1 MTLRR
6 AIVQGWDSGTS
17 QPKGVSTAVDVRQ
30 SVSPLAARAGVFRT
44 ASNACDATGTGT
56 MDVEL
61 QPFTVAIE
69 STLGGFYIVV
79 EDDVAAVELDPA
91 DSTNDRIDVIYV
103 IQNDY
108 QVDAGEVDST
118 VEYGV
123 ATGTPGVT
131 PTAPTVPT
139 GAFALWECEVPAN
152 ATDTLDGVVFTP
164 VFVWTA
170 PVGSTMPVRD
180 STDLASWTPA
190 DGSMAYRLDASVEYR
205 RVAGSWKA
213 VASEPVSYSPTGF
226 TSQVTVGTGGS
237 SAFRYWFSDGFME
250 LDYKI
255 VWGTGAGVAAGGI
268 IFPIPSG
275 FTFDSFYP
283 AFELLGAGG
292 ANSDGAGTAV
302 STTTVRRLGA
312 STTQLV
318 VLAQKTDGT
327 YARDA
332 DTSLTVPVS
341 FDAGGF
347 FSGHARFR
355 VA

>member
-44 ASNACDATGTGT
+44 ASNACAASGTAT

-69 STLGGFYIVV
+69 STLGGYYIVV
-79 EDDVAAVELDPA
+79 EDDVAPVELDPA

-131 PTAPTVPT
+131 PAAPTVPT
-139 GAFALWECEVPAN
+139 GAYALWECEVPAN

-164 VFVWTA
+164 RFVWTA
-170 PVGSTMPVRD
+170 PVGATMPVRV
-180 STDLASWTPA
+180 STELAAWTPA
-190 DGSMAYRLDASVEYR
+190 PGARAVLLSDKRMYTRQVTSAVPSGAWIADSALFSVDRSSAQSLSISGWWVIASAFASPTINDLGTWTGAAGTFQVVHAGRYRVTGFLRYSSPSNPFSMQITKNSGGPDVGVIAEAFVNSSTSSQTTTRVVTLAAGDVVRLLGYTSTAVTVSGAHLSVE
-205 RVAGSWKA
+205 
-213 VASEPVSYSPTGF
+213 
-226 TSQVTVGTGGS
+226 
-237 SAFRYWFSDGFME
+237 
-250 LDYKI
+250 
-255 VWGTGAGVAAGGI
+255 
-268 IFPIPSG
+268 
-275 FTFDSFYP
+275 
-283 AFELLGAGG
+283 LLA
-292 ANSDGAGTAV
+292 
-302 STTTVRRLGA
+302 
-312 STTQLV
+312 
-318 VLAQKTDGT
+318 
-327 YARDA
+327 
-332 DTSLTVPVS
+332 LT
-341 FDAGGF
+341 
-347 FSGHARFR
+347 
-355 VA
+355 